1 MINGSAEWHRVQAD
15 PLRWSSMPK
24 SQLAVI
30 IRWKEGNIEKVEIFG
45 KGSQMRGRS
54 RDPNI
59 QKESC
64 R

>member
-1 MINGSAEWHRVQAD
+1 MGVLNGRGFRTD

-30 IRWKEGNIEKVEIFG
+30 IRWKEGNIEKVENIW
-45 KGSQMRGRS
+45 KRKEARMRERS

-59 QKESC
+59 QKERSK
-64 R
+64 